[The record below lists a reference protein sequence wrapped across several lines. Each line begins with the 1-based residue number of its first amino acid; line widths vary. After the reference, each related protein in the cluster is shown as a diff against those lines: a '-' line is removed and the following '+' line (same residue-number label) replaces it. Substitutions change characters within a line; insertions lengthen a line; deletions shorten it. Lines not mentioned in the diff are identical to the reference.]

1 MDQAADPM
9 ISLRAVTKRYP
20 DGTVAVHDLSMDIA
34 RGEICALVGP
44 SGCGKT
50 TTMRMINKL
59 TEPTTGE
66 VLVAGVNVAEVDTEE
81 LRRHIGYVIQA
92 VGLFPHYTVRR
103 NVGTVCELLGW
114 DKARIAARA
123 DELLA
128 LVGLEP
134 GVYGDRYPHQLSG
147 GQRQRVGVARALA
160 SDPPVLLMD
169 EPFGAVDPIARGN
182 LQEQFLALQAQ
193 VRKTVVMVTHDIDEA
208 VRLADR
214 IAVMKEGGYLEQFA
228 SPAEV
233 LAHPRNDFV
242 ADFVG
247 SDRTLKRLA
256 ITPLPGLSADAAPGL
271 PTVAHNATLQ
281 EALAALLES
290 PSGQVAVVGDG
301 SPRLLT
307 LAAVHSALHPAA

>member
-1 MDQAADPM
+1 MDQTADPM
-9 ISLRAVTKRYP
+9 ISLRSVTKRYP
-20 DGTVAVHDLSMDIA
+20 DGTVAVNDLSMDIA

-66 VLVAGVNVAEVDTEE
+66 VLVAGVDVAKVDTEE

-114 DKARIAARA
+114 EKARIAARA

-134 GVYGDRYPHQLSG
+134 KIYGDRYPHQLSG

-193 VRKTVVMVTHDIDEA
+193 VRKTVVLVTHDIDEA

-214 IAVMKEGGYLEQFA
+214 IAVMKEGGFLEQFA

-233 LAHPRNDFV
+233 LAHPVNDFV

-256 ITPLPGLSADAAPGL
+256 ITPLPELADSAAPGL
-271 PTVAHNATLQ
+271 PTVAADATLQ
-281 EALAALLES
+281 EALAVLLES
-290 PSGQVAVVGDG
+290 PNGQVAVVGDG
-301 SPRLLT
+301 PPRLLT
-307 LAAVHSALHPAA
+307 LAAVHAAMQPVA

>member
-1 MDQAADPM
+1 MDQTADPM
-9 ISLRAVTKRYP
+9 ISLRGVTKRYP

-66 VLVAGVNVAEVDTEE
+66 VLVAGVDVAEVDTEE

-114 DKARIAARA
+114 DKARITARA

-193 VRKTVVMVTHDIDEA
+193 VRKTVVLVTHDIDEA

-228 SPAEV
+228 PPAQL
-233 LAHPRNDFV
+233 LAHPVNDFV

-256 ITPLPGLSADAAPGL
+256 ITPLPELPSGGHPGL
-271 PTVAHNATLQ
+271 PTVAAGATLQ

-290 PSGQVAVVGDG
+290 PGGEVAVVGDG
-301 SPRLLT
+301 PARLLT
-307 LAAVHSALHPAA
+307 LAAVHAALHPAA